1 MYNGTNDN
9 SIKSE
14 LKEQAE
20 YYKELYRQG
29 KVSEEKAIEMI
40 QPYLNI
46 LNHSIHELA
55 RAYRIYIK
63 EQTFNDFMN
72 YRY

>member
-1 MYNGTNDN
+1 MYNGSDN
-9 SIKSE
+9 SIKNE

-20 YYKELYRQG
+20 YYRDLYRKG
-29 KVSEEKAIEMI
+29 EVSQEEAIKMA

-63 EQTFNDFMN
+63 EQTFNDFIN